1 MFGKIVREKITFLDG
16 KMGAGKS
23 ANAVACLHE
32 FHREGLP
39 AWVNFPI
46 LKEPKTKKE
55 APIWFEE
62 DPRNLYAM
70 RGGLFII
77 DEASLV
83 KNNRDF
89 ANFSKADLLAFTS
102 VRKLHMTVL
111 VIAQS
116 FDMTDLNIRRVG
128 SFVRQFE
135 GQRFGGKI
143 YPYTEYEIDR
153 RGEIVKA
160 PPIEYESAKRRF
172 SIVKK
177 EIYDTYD
184 TDYLFGGPPPNM
196 KWQNAIGFPSLTA
209 PPEMRTGIIIT

>member
-32 FHREGLP
+32 FHRDGMTV
-39 AWVNFPI
+39 WVNFPI
-46 LKEPKTKKE
+46 VKEPTTKRP
-55 APIWFEE
+55 ADIWYEE

-70 RGGLFII
+70 RDGLFII

-153 RGEIVKA
+153 RGEIIKA
-160 PPIEYESAKRRF
+160 PPVEYESAKRSF

-177 EIYDTYD
+177 EVYETYD

-196 KWQNAIGFPSLTA
+196 RWSSAIEFDPFKAL
-209 PPEMRTGIIIT
+209 PEMRTGIIVN